1 MLQEKLR
8 CMRNEVKMLLCHVL
22 QLKSHLH
29 YLDFFKNADLDAED
43 YADLISYLHKAGS
56 TESIILSDSN
66 NALHG
71 LTMAPLSMNDI
82 ENTWFHGWGVYFC
95 IFGEKVEL
103 INDILILFP
112 ETYVIACSHAATH
125 PSKFTC
131 AIYCTRKIIVF
142 SHMINFSLSI
152 ICMKFEM

>member
-8 CMRNEVKMLLCHVL
+8 CMRKEVKMLLCHVL

-29 YLDFFKNADLDAED
+29 YSDLLKNADLDAEE
-43 YADLISYLHKAGS
+43 YADLISYLDKAGS
-56 TESIILSDSN
+56 IKSITLSDLSN
-66 NALHG
+66 VLHG

-103 INDILILFP
+103 INDIFILFP
-112 ETYVIACSHAATH
+112 ETYAIACSHAATH
-125 PSKFTC
+125 PSKFTQNHS
-131 AIYCTRKIIVF
+131 IFTYKFFIEHYMHEIWNVINYKI
-142 SHMINFSLSI
+142 L
-152 ICMKFEM
+152 